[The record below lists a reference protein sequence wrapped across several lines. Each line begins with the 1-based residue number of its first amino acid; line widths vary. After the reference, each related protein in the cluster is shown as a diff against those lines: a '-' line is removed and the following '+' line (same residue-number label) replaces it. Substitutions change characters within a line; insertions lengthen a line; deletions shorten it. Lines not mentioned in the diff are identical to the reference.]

1 MIFNILLIGDSNSGK
16 AQLMNKFIY
25 DKCEGYSS
33 TTGIEFG
40 NKEIKINNQKIL
52 LHILDTAGQ
61 EKYRSVAK
69 NFMRKGDGIIFVF
82 DLANRFTF
90 ESIKEWLIA
99 CEGENEKCEKILVGN
114 QYNLKNREVEKEKVK
129 KFSEKLNIKYFEV
142 NSKDGTNVELIF
154 KEIAGLILSHRPI
167 AHSGRLANKLTEY
180 NRINHKEKNR
190 KVIFNKL
197 LKYMNQ

>member
-1 MIFNILLIGDSNSGK
+1 M
-16 AQLMNKFIY
+16 
-25 DKCEGYSS
+25 
-33 TTGIEFG
+33 
-40 NKEIKINNQKIL
+40 
-52 LHILDTAGQ
+52 DTAGQ

-99 CEGENEKCEKILVGN
+99 CEGENEKYEKILVGN
-114 QYNLKNREVEKEKVK
+114 QYNLKNREVETQKVK

-154 KEIAGLILSHRPI
+154 KEIAGLILS
-167 AHSGRLANKLTEY
+167 
-180 NRINHKEKNR
+180 NRR
-190 KVIFNKL
+190 KATFNKL
-197 LKYMNQ
+197 LKYMIQ